1 MRKVPKNF
9 KCNMSVKTKNKLGL
23 KIGVEEI
30 EENFYFTLYVLFTA
44 DFSICAC

>member
-9 KCNMSVKTKNKLGL
+9 KCNLSVKTKNKLGL

-30 EENFYFTLYVLFTA
+30 EEDELGSQFLDLKPS
-44 DFSICAC
+44 DFDF